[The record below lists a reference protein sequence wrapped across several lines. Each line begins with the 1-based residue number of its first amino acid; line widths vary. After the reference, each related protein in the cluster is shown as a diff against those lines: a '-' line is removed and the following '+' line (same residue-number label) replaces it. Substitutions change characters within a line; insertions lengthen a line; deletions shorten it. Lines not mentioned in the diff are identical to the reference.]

1 MLCEQAKIGE
11 DGVLAESL
19 LRYPSKPVNKRQ
31 SLKILVALSG
41 GVDSALA
48 AALLKAAGHRV
59 HGLHFVLPSPESVT
73 HQRISEAREI
83 AEHLKIPL
91 EILDLKAIFEREL
104 ITPFVDTYL
113 NGLTPNPC
121 VRCNPL
127 IKFEQMYRHAV
138 KHQFHFMATGH
149 YVRVKRIGKNKPISL
164 WRGKDRQ
171 KDQSYFLH
179 RLNQQQLS
187 KTIFPLG
194 HITKA
199 ETRNRARQL
208 GIPSHSSRESQE
220 ICFIPDMDYRHFI
233 ESRIKRSPFKKGP
246 IINLQ
251 GDRVG
256 EHEGIHRYTIGQRHG
271 LGIASS
277 RPYYVKALE
286 AEGNRVIVGRQE
298 DLFSKA
304 IFATDFH
311 WISPFEPTEHKTISA
326 QIRYRHKSAPG
337 RLEIRSSRDVR
348 FIFDQPQMAVTPGQ
362 ALACY
367 DGDRVLG
374 GGWIVQDI

>member
-1 MLCEQAKIGE
+1 MRNQSGSVNNCK
-11 DGVLAESL
+11 SL
-19 LRYPSKPVNKRQ
+19 H
-31 SLKILVALSG
+31 ILVALSG
-41 GVDSALA
+41 GVDSSVA
-48 AALLKAAGHRV
+48 AALLQNAGHNV
-59 HGLHFVLPSPESVT
+59 QGLHFILPSPENIIQ
-73 HQRISEAREI
+73 QRVARVREI
-83 AEHLKIPL
+83 VDYLKIPL
-91 EILDLKAIFEREL
+91 EILDLRAVFEREL
-104 ITPFVDTYL
+104 ITPFVNAYL

-127 IKFEQMYRHAV
+127 IKFEQMVRHAV
-138 KHQFHFMATGH
+138 AHQFHFMATGH
-149 YVRVKRIGKNKPISL
+149 YVRVKRAGRNNPISL
-164 WRGKDRQ
+164 WKGKDRQ

-194 HITKA
+194 HMTKA
-199 ETRNRARQL
+199 ETRTRAGQL
-208 GIPSHSSRESQE
+208 GIPCHANRESQE
-220 ICFIPDMDYRHFI
+220 ICFIPKMDYRHFI
-233 ESRIKRSPFKKGP
+233 ESRCNGGTFRKGP

-286 AEGNRVIVGRQE
+286 PEGNRVIVGRRE
-298 DLFSKA
+298 DLFSKGVVA
-304 IFATDFH
+304 NDFH
-311 WISPFEPTEHKTISA
+311 WISPFKPTEHAALSA
-326 QIRYRHKSAPG
+326 QIRYRHKPVSG
-337 RLEIRSSRDVR
+337 RLEMLSSRDGR
-348 FIFDQPQMAVTPGQ
+348 FIFDQPQWAVTPGQ

-374 GGWIVQDI
+374 GGWIVGEI